1 MSERSTDHETF
12 VVERTYDAAPSRV
25 FAAWASREA
34 KAKWFVG
41 TMEGEDD
48 YSLDFRV
55 DGLEQARGGPDGG
68 PVYSY
73 EARYADIVP
82 EERIAYTYVM
92 DADKVRI
99 SVSVAIVEFEPAGS
113 GTRLTVTEHGVYLDG
128 GDNAAQ
134 RRGGVEAQMDKL
146 GTTLT

>member
-1 MSERSTDHETF
+1 MTTRSTEHATF
-12 VVERTYDAAPSRV
+12 VVERTYDAEPSRV

-48 YSLDFRV
+48 YALDFRV
-55 DGLEQARGGPDGG
+55 DGLEQARGGPEDG

-73 EARYADIVP
+73 EARFHDIVP

-113 GTRLTVTEHGVYLDG
+113 GTKLTVTDHGVYLDG
-128 GDNAAQ
+128 GDNAASRQ
-134 RRGGVEAQMDKL
+134 HGTEVQLDTLA
-146 GTTLT
+146 TTL